1 MEVEFSNAA
10 KRDMRRLD
18 KQIARRILARLL
30 WLSENVNAIMPMSMK
45 GEWAG
50 FFKLRVGDYCVLYD
64 VIDED
69 NVIFILRAGHR
80 REIYR

>member
-18 KQIARRILARLL
+18 KQIAHRILVRLL
-30 WLSENVNAIMPMSMK
+30 WLAENVNAIMPFSMK

-50 FFKLRVGDYCVLYD
+50 FFKLMVGDSRALHD

-69 NVIFILRAGHR
+69 NGHDSKMN
-80 REIYR
+80 ISSLQLS